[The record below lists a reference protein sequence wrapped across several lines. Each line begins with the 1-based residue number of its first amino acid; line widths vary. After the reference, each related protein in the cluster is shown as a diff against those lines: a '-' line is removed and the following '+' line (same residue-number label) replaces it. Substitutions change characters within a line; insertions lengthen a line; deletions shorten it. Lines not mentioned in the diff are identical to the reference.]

1 VSQVWP
7 QVVPRRAISK
17 GSAATHDQNAPSRP
31 LRSVHRSREP
41 FYPAKQRANLQA
53 CFSRRSFKPRRTIKF
68 LLHVYLTAGLLWS
81 NTTKTSQTS
90 DIVLLLL
97 QRQDGTVTEELV
109 ARTKSKERIRGAS
122 TILECGYCR
131 SVHVL
136 QSRRSR
142 RVQTCPPQLW
152 FQRALFFTLT
162 QKRNEN
168 ERARRPSIAS
178 CGYHQQTMR
187 WNIILFYTEE
197 PETVTSKPG
206 S

>member
-1 VSQVWP
+1 MGQVWP
-7 QVVPRRAISK
+7 QVVPRRTISK

-90 DIVLLLL
+90 DIVLLRI
-97 QRQDGTVTEELV
+97 QRQDGTVTEELITR
-109 ARTKSKERIRGAS
+109 AKSKERIREAR
-122 TILECGYCR
+122 TISECGYCR
-131 SVHVL
+131 SAHVL
-136 QSRRSR
+136 QSWRSR

-152 FQRALFFTLT
+152 FQRALFSTLT
-162 QKRNEN
+162 QKSNDN

-178 CGYHQQTMR
+178 CEYHQPTVGL
-187 WNIILFYTEE
+187 NIIFFY
-197 PETVTSKPG
+197 VH
-206 S
+206 